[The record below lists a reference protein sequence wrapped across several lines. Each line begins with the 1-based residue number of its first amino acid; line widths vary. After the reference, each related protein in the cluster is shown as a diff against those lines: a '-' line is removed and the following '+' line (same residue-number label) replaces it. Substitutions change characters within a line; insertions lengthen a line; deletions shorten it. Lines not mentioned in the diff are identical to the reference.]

1 MWAAWVR
8 GWALGGWGSWLG
20 AASRVRM
27 QDKRQRGRA
36 SKELDASTGCINWMH
51 QLGARISGVRR
62 LGRTVLE
69 PRSVLAHLR
78 RKVKVDSKD
87 SGQEAAIAVHPQ
99 RK

>member
-51 QLGARISGVRR
+51 QLDASTGCISSVLGFQGCVGWGVQCLSPEVSLLIFGVR
-62 LGRTVLE
+62 
-69 PRSVLAHLR
+69 
-78 RKVKVDSKD
+78 
-87 SGQEAAIAVHPQ
+87 
-99 RK
+99 